1 MGKAVGHRRYSRSLF
16 QRYSSL
22 ICTVLFLPAQP
33 GAATARPNIR
43 PGALH
48 SPISLADSGSQSAN
62 EMLLNWV
69 CVLMLRTIGQED
81 VTQQRF
87 NNGHHA

>member
-22 ICTVLFLPAQP
+22 ICTVLFLPAHT
-33 GAATARPNIR
+33 GMATARPDIR

-48 SPISLADSGSQSAN
+48 SLISLAGSGSQSASQ
-62 EMLLNWV
+62 
-69 CVLMLRTIGQED
+69 LMKYC
-81 VTQQRF
+81 
-87 NNGHHA
+87 